1 MIQMNLK
8 NEKVGILD
16 MVESKAKE
24 TTLLK
29 SIYGYNRHISE
40 NKSIVSP
47 RRNRKLGRIIIINDI
62 ELC

>member
-47 RRNRKLGRIIIINDI
+47 
-62 ELC
+62 